1 MLLVAFKP
9 LELLVRILAHFRIV
23 GFAGWES
30 IRSYLYEPPPSSLLE
45 ETGYFE
51 EKGRSP
57 DGKVRGIMHEPQTP
71 PPPAAS

>member
-30 IRSYLYEPPPSSLLE
+30 IRSYLYEPPPSSLLFFAPPSPHPRQIIRSFDIDCE
-45 ETGYFE
+45 PVVAERET
-51 EKGRSP
+51 P
-57 DGKVRGIMHEPQTP
+57 
-71 PPPAAS
+71 